1 MAVSEIAGAV
11 KVALELL
18 KNHIDDPKRR
28 LKAIQDYRDQLRKY
42 LEQANQ
48 TQNMADVDSIILDFI
63 FSLHEL

>member
-18 KNHIDDPKRR
+18 KSHIDDPKRR